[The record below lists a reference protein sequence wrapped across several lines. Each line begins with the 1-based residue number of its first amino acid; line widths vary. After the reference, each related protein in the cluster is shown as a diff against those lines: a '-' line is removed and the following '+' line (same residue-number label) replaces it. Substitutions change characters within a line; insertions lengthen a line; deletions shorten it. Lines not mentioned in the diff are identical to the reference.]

1 MSVANVVVDGPESAG
16 GAGHAGLRDLLLAV
30 ERLHKGLQQAI
41 EDLLQPHGL
50 SVSQWLVISG
60 MAEGNGHTLTHFAQ
74 QLDRDAGSLSRA
86 IYLLSQR
93 SLLSPQ
99 RNPHDRRSSRLSLTD
114 EGQRI
119 HQDVAPRIAQWLLA
133 LDPGQL
139 HAGDAPVSP
148 LLDDLAARVAH
159 CRRQSLATDG
169 PRANHAACG
178 EHVDTV
184 AGHRDDSVRGMARKA

>member
-86 IYLLSQR
+86 IYLLIQR
-93 SLLSPQ
+93 GLLRPQ
-99 RNPHDRRSSRLSLTD
+99 RNPHDRRSSRLSLTV
-114 EGQRI
+114 EGQCI
-119 HQDVAPRIAQWLLA
+119 HQDVAQRITRLLLA
-133 LDPGQL
+133 LDPGQVE
-139 HAGDAPVSP
+139 AGRAPVSP
-148 LLDDLAARVAH
+148 ALDDLVARVEV
-159 CRRQSLATDG
+159 CRQQ
-169 PRANHAACG
+169 
-178 EHVDTV
+178 
-184 AGHRDDSVRGMARKA
+184 AGD

>member
-1 MSVANVVVDGPESAG
+1 MSAANAPADGPQSAG
-16 GAGHAGLRDLLLAV
+16 AAGNAGLRDLLLAV
-30 ERLHKGLQQAI
+30 ERLHKGLEQAI

-93 SLLSPQ
+93 GLLSPQ
-99 RNPHDRRSSRLSLTD
+99 RNPHDRRSSRLSLTA

-119 HQDVAPRIAQWLLA
+119 RQDVAPRIARLLLA

-139 HAGDAPVSP
+139 DSSDTPVSP
-148 LLDDLAARVAH
+148 LLKDLATRVAH
-159 CRRQSLATDG
+159 CRRQD
-169 PRANHAACG
+169 PC
-178 EHVDTV
+178 D
-184 AGHRDDSVRGMARKA
+184 

>member
-1 MSVANVVVDGPESAG
+1 MSTANAIVDGPESAEVT
-16 GAGHAGLRDLLLAV
+16 GHAGMRGLLLAV
-30 ERLHKGLQQAI
+30 ERLHKSLQQAI
-41 EDLLQPHGL
+41 EEQLPHGL
-50 SVSQWLVISG
+50 SVSQWLIISG
-60 MAEGNGHTLTHFAQ
+60 MAEGNGHTLTHFSQ

-93 SLLSPQ
+93 GLLSPQ

-169 PRANHAACG
+169 PRANHAACD
-178 EHVDTV
+178 EQVDPV
-184 AGHRDDSVRGMARKA
+184 AGHRSDSACGMARKA